1 MLASL
6 RAQAQTLYIG
16 QLACRPLGTNILL
29 PVQPLFVVQGPVPTK
44 RQNIGTALKLFGLSS
59 VEVVRGEHYDS
70 KALIAAGGNT
80 IVVAFRGT
88 ASKSAALADLQVGCL
103 PA

>member
-1 MLASL
+1 V
-6 RAQAQTLYIG
+6 
-16 QLACRPLGTNILL
+16 GTDILL
-29 PVQPLFVVQGPVPTK
+29 PVQPLIVVQGPVPTK

-88 ASKSAALADLQVGCL
+88 ASKSAALADLQVGSL